1 MLVTPLVDNE
11 ASIKEVLTKIVGS
24 KGEQNEQILKNE
36 WFRKGSPCLERK
48 PAGRDQPQQ
57 TRN

>member
-11 ASIKEVLTKIVGS
+11 ASIKEVLIKIVGS

-36 WFRKGSPCLERK
+36 
-48 PAGRDQPQQ
+48 
-57 TRN
+57 